1 MIAYGFIVDLDKL
14 KGKKRDQFCDFI
26 ENETHLTLMTGYS
39 VGSFEPGMA
48 VVGVKVDGTNF
59 LFGPTLLSK
68 LDMAPSSVDKFL
80 VDEFDLKTVNE
91 WIECFENT
99 EPGLI
104 VYDDTDD

>member
-14 KGKKRDQFCDFI
+14 SRKKRDQFCDFI
-26 ENETHLTLMTGYS
+26 ETSNLELLTGYS

-68 LDMAPSSVDKFL
+68 LNMEPSSSDKFFI
-80 VDEFDLKTVNE
+80 DNFDLNTVKD

>member
-14 KGKKRDQFCDFI
+14 KGKKREQFCDFI
-26 ENETHLTLMTGYS
+26 EDSDLHLMTGYS

-48 VVGVKVDGTNF
+48 VVGVTVDGTNF
-59 LFGPTLLSK
+59 LFGPTLLTK
-68 LDMAPSSVDKFL
+68 LDMQPTSSDKFM
-80 VDEFDLKTVNE
+80 VDNFDLKTVNE